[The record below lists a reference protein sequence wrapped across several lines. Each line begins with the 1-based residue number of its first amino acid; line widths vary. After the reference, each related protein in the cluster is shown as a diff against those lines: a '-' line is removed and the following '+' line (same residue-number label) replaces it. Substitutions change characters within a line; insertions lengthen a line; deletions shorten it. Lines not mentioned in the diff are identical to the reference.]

1 MEGDVGKA
9 ERIRAVRRFNRFY
22 TQRIGVL
29 RDGLLG
35 SPFTLTQVRVL
46 YELAHREAPSASDLA
61 RDLGLDAGYLS
72 RILRGFG
79 KQGLVRRTPSRTD
92 GRRSHLALTPR
103 GRAAFAP
110 LERRSQAE
118 VGSMLGPLSPAGQQ
132 HLVDAMESIQKLLSP
147 PVAATASYVLRPLRA
162 GDLGWVVHR
171 HGAVYAEEWGYD
183 WTFEALVAGIVAEY
197 VKSFDPARE
206 RAWIADKDGA
216 PVGSVFLVRKSATVA
231 KLRLLLVEPAARGL
245 GIGRRL
251 VEECVAFARGAGYR
265 KITLWTQKPLKAAR
279 AIYRQAGF
287 RLVHEAAHR
296 SFGQDL
302 VAETWE
308 LSLRPEPAS

>member
-1 MEGDVGKA
+1 MSDSIGPDAHIE
-9 ERIRAVRRFNRFY
+9 AVRRFNRFY

-35 SPFTLTQVRVL
+35 SPFTLTQARVL
-46 YELAHREAPSASDLA
+46 YELAHREGPSATELA
-61 RDLGLDAGYLS
+61 RDLGLDPGYLS
-72 RILRGFG
+72 RILRGFE
-79 KQGLVRRTPSRTD
+79 KRGLVRRTPSRTD

-110 LERRSQAE
+110 LDRRSQAE
-118 VGSMLGPLSPAGQQ
+118 VGSMLAPLPPPDQKR
-132 HLVDAMESIQKLLSP
+132 LVDAMRSIQGLLDP
-147 PVAATASYVLRPLRA
+147 PLRGGEPVLLRPPHA

-171 HGAVYAEEWGYD
+171 HGAVYAKEWGYD
-183 WTFEALVAGIVAEY
+183 WTFEALVAQIVAEY
-197 VKSFDPARE
+197 VRNLDPARE
-206 RAWIADKDGA
+206 RAWIAEEDGA

-231 KLRLLLVEPAARGL
+231 KLRLLLVEPEARGL

-251 VEECVAFARGAGYR
+251 VEECVAFAREAGYR

-279 AIYRQAGF
+279 AIYQGAGF
-287 RLVHEAAHR
+287 RLVHEEAHR
-296 SFGQDL
+296 SFSQDL

-308 LSLRPEPAS
+308 LAL